1 MDENHKSFKDS
12 ANKVIDGSRNPTI
25 RQLFERIRMRN
36 SQHDEYNYMYGFFT
50 ELYRQMVRNFCF
62 CPYISITFNGRMF
75 GTFVKSKEMD
85 WPDSDSDGDESDG
98 DEPNGGG
105 VEIRLQDVHYERKA
119 AAHRQRAARR
129 QIAARRQRAAAP
141 EAAAGR
147 FQRLEDQL
155 KSLKVLLDG
164 AVGSDGHK
172 NETIKD
178 YINRM
183 IIEAY
188 ADIVER
194 GSVKNESNKSPLI
207 QQLNGSNWFKQ
218 LLKLQSI
225 LKEYLTAQYNDSCT
239 PNEIEGLDIYWNKYP
254 CSMRDGVNWLYTK
267 KWDFYCSNK
276 GRIDSEYVQNYIIRA
291 EKFLTFLEPE
301 ASRQRA
307 AGRRQKLAERQI
319 AERRQRAAVEEH
331 RQRAADRQIQDEK
344 KWRRDEKRRNNERL
358 RRNKQRRNKSNSY
371 DEEYRD
377 RDFNTIGGGDRKYG
391 E

>member
-1 MDENHKSFKDS
+1 
-12 ANKVIDGSRNPTI
+12 
-25 RQLFERIRMRN
+25 
-36 SQHDEYNYMYGFFT
+36 
-50 ELYRQMVRNFCF
+50 
-62 CPYISITFNGRMF
+62 MF
-75 GTFVKSKEMD
+75 GTFVKSKEM
-85 WPDSDSDGDESDG
+85 DESDG

-105 VEIRLQDVHYERKA
+105 VEINLQDVHYEREA
-119 AAHRQRAARR
+119 AAHRQRAFVEQR
-129 QIAARRQRAAAP
+129 AARRQRAAAA
-141 EAAAGR
+141 EGRQRAAADR
-147 FQRLEDQL
+147 FQRLEDQR

-164 AVGSDGHK
+164 AVGSDGHE
-172 NETIKD
+172 NETRKD

-183 IIEAY
+183 IIEAS
-188 ADIVER
+188 ADIVET
-194 GSVKNESNKSPLI
+194 GLPLL

-225 LKEYLTAQYNDSCT
+225 LKEYLTAKYNHSCT
-239 PNEIEGLDIYWNKYP
+239 PDEIEGLDIYWNKYP
-254 CSMRDGVNWLYTK
+254 CSILRDRGNWLYTK
-267 KWDFYCSNK
+267 KWDFYCSDK
-276 GRIDSEYVQNYIIRA
+276 GRIDIRRIDSEYVQNYIIRA

-319 AERRQRAAVEEH
+319 AEHRQRAAAAAG

-377 RDFNTIGGGDRKYG
+377 RDFNRIGGGDRKYG